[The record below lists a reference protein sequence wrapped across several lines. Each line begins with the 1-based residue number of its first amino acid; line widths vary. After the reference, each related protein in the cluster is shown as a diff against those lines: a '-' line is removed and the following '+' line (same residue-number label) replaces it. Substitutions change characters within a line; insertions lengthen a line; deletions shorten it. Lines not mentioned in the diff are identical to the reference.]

1 MEGSES
7 KRVCRISSL
16 NSDVGVDRLGAL
28 PDVALIEILNF
39 LGIHESP
46 RTHGLLKRWRFLWVF
61 CPEMHFVVHGPDAVS
76 QILLTM
82 WYVSTRVDTQN
93 SSWSGCGVRTWC

>member
-1 MEGSES
+1 MLVYEKVSNIFSMEGSES

-16 NSDVGVDRLGAL
+16 NSDVGVDRLGTL
-28 PDVALIEILNF
+28 RDDALIEILNF

-46 RTHGLLKRWRFLWVF
+46 RTHGLLKRWRFLWAF
-61 CPEMHFVVHGPDAVS
+61 CPEMHFVVDGPDAVS

-82 WYVSTRVDTQN
+82 W
-93 SSWSGCGVRTWC
+93 